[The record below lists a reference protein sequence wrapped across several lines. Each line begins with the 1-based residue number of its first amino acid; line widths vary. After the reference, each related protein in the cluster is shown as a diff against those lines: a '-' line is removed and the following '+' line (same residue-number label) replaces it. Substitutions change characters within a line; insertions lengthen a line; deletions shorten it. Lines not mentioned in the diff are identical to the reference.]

1 MSDVI
6 AEKLG
11 AISDRLARMEE
22 RMVAADRR
30 EDACDVRVVELEH
43 RLADMERA
51 RWWMTGAATLVAA
64 FAGWF
69 AKTFTAQP
77 GGH

>member
-1 MSDVI
+1 MSDAVL
-6 AEKLG
+6 AEKLA

-22 RMVAADRR
+22 RQITATERIAAL
-30 EDACDVRVVELEH
+30 EL

-51 RWWMTGAATLVAA
+51 RWWMTGAATLIAA

-69 AKTFTAQP
+69 AKTFHATS

>member
-1 MSDVI
+1 MSDAVL

-11 AISDRLARMEE
+11 TISDRLARMEE
-22 RMVAADRR
+22 RQITATERIAA
-30 EDACDVRVVELEH
+30 LEV